1 MKDWLASSWRAVPVM
16 LTSTFHLAP
25 FLHEMLYILAYYFL
39 NSANSVRNQTVL
51 LYLRIHPWEIFF
63 NVKDFFLWKRVAF
76 WYFDTHVST
85 NACKLLSH
93 CIGCS
98 CCPVVCLL
106 FTSECSKPTCHI
118 FVRPCQK
125 IWSKYIRKTKSTPKN
140 QRTVKHG
147 SWRMSNLI
155 NESSLQFFSSP
166 KLSLCLQF
174 SFFNNSGGV
183 CLTWLSPWYE
193 FFVCALVVEKC

>member
-1 MKDWLASSWRAVPVM
+1 MTSCTCYVDFYISSCTFSPWNVVHTRILFFKFCKFCTQTKLYYCTWEFILGKYFSTWRIY
-16 LTSTFHLAP
+16 SY
-25 FLHEMLYILAYYFL
+25 E
-39 NSANSVRNQTVL
+39 
-51 LYLRIHPWEIFF
+51 
-63 NVKDFFLWKRVAF
+63 RVAF

-125 IWSKYIRKTKSTPKN
+125 IWSKYIGKTKSTPKN

-193 FFVCALVVEKC
+193 FFVCALVVEKS